1 MKLDR
6 IFEPTELV
14 ESAATAAKAVERAAC
29 PVAIKLLS
37 RHITHKSDAGGVVL
51 DVATSDHAR
60 AAFAAITAGA
70 HRYARAR
77 KLPQEAYAAT
87 VTPMLAQPVT
97 ELLIGAYRD
106 PQLGPVLTIG
116 AGGIRVEVLRDVTHR
131 VLPVDPG
138 ELEAMLA
145 ELKVSALLAGGRGRP
160 PVPMRGIVAA
170 AAFMTVLLVA
180 ACGLF
185 GPSESHEDGEE
196 EESGTQL
203 TKSQTYDEVRN
214 GCRLILR
221 YDAATNAFTGTAQ
234 NVTNGTLS
242 RVRVEVH
249 LSNGIELGPTTP
261 VNLAPDESADIFLRA
276 STQSFETWSAH
287 PEVG

>member
-1 MKLDR
+1 MYETTR
-6 IFEPTELV
+6 
-14 ESAATAAKAVERAAC
+14 R
-29 PVAIKLLS
+29 
-37 RHITHKSDAGGVVL
+37 
-51 DVATSDHAR
+51 
-60 AAFAAITAGA
+60 
-70 HRYARAR
+70 
-77 KLPQEAYAAT
+77 
-87 VTPMLAQPVT
+87 
-97 ELLIGAYRD
+97 
-106 PQLGPVLTIG
+106 
-116 AGGIRVEVLRDVTHR
+116 
-131 VLPVDPG
+131 
-138 ELEAMLA
+138 
-145 ELKVSALLAGGRGRP
+145 
-160 PVPMRGIVAA
+160 A

-221 YDAATNAFTGTAQ
+221 YDAATNAFKGTASNVTTGT
-234 NVTNGTLS
+234 LP

-261 VNLAPDESADIFLRA
+261 VNLAPDESVDIFLPA

>member
-1 MKLDR
+1 MY
-6 IFEPTELV
+6 ET
-14 ESAATAAKAVERAAC
+14 T
-29 PVAIKLLS
+29 
-37 RHITHKSDAGGVVL
+37 
-51 DVATSDHAR
+51 
-60 AAFAAITAGA
+60 
-70 HRYARAR
+70 R
-77 KLPQEAYAAT
+77 KT
-87 VTPMLAQPVT
+87 
-97 ELLIGAYRD
+97 
-106 PQLGPVLTIG
+106 
-116 AGGIRVEVLRDVTHR
+116 GI
-131 VLPVDPG
+131 
-138 ELEAMLA
+138 
-145 ELKVSALLAGGRGRP
+145 
-160 PVPMRGIVAA
+160 
-170 AAFMTVLLVA
+170 FMTMLLVA

-185 GPSESHEDGEE
+185 GPSESHEDGED

-221 YDAATNAFTGTAQ
+221 YDSTTNAFSGTAT

-261 VNLAPDESADIFLRA
+261 VNLAPNESVDIFLRA